1 MFINLLLTPSS
12 MQQIKSAQ
20 KLADYL
26 AHFRADSIVDDA
38 EFIRVCLVPEAKP
51 WTVLGQVRNKC
62 FSQEGYLQ
70 LEMDVLQILF
80 IELVLNRLFI
90 RMKNTFWQN
99 PKEAG

>member
-1 MFINLLLTPSS
+1 

-51 WTVLGQVRNKC
+51 WTVLGQ
-62 FSQEGYLQ
+62 EGYLQ